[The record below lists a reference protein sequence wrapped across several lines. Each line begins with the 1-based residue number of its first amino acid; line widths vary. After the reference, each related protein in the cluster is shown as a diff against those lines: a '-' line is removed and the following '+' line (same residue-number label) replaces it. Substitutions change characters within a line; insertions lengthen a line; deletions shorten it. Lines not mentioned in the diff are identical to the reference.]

1 MKKSELGLRGE
12 TLAAEYLKEKGYNI
26 VERNY
31 RSGHL
36 ETDIICENDERVIFV
51 EVKTRT
57 PASARFSR
65 PSASVDAKKAARLI
79 ACAEAYI
86 REKWLAGKMP
96 KRVRIDVVEVLVDKS
111 DVKINHIENAVMKK
125 ESVD

>member
-12 TLAAEYLKEKGYNI
+12 TLAAEYLKEKGYDI
-26 VERNY
+26 IERNY

-36 ETDIICENDERVIFV
+36 ETDIVCENDERLVFV

-57 PASARFSR
+57 PASARFAR
-65 PSASVDAKKAARLI
+65 PSAAVDAKKAARLI
-79 ACAEAYI
+79 ACAEAYM
-86 REKWLAGKMP
+86 REKGLAGKMQ
-96 KRVRIDVVEVLVDKS
+96 KRVRIDVIEVFIDGA
-111 DVKINHIENAVMKK
+111 DVKINVIENAVMKK

>member
-65 PSASVDAKKAARLI
+65 PSASVDSKKAARLI

-96 KRVRIDVVEVLVDKS
+96 KRVRIDVVEVLVDKN